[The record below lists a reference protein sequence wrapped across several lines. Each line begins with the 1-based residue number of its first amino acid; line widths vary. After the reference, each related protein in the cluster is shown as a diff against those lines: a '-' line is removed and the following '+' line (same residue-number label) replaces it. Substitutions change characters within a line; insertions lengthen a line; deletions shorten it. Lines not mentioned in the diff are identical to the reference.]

1 MSNNFSL
8 QQKTT
13 DLEKLAREAE
23 SDPTLAKSE
32 IQPQFTSKFLKK
44 IGIDYQPA
52 KVTRGYIKLH
62 WSDFIVEE
70 IAEDGRIIDITTKE
84 IDLNDDKSG
93 ASSQVGADLIK
104 QGLSTPDAIALIAE
118 ELNLRQELITAAGL
132 KDSRAITAQEISIG
146 NSEIEKISELKIPN
160 IILKNIHW
168 RKGAIDVGGLKGN
181 KFSIVIRAERKNNQ
195 ELIAKIN
202 TISSEGFYNFFSL
215 QRFGSRLINTEL
227 GRLILSGEFETAVKK
242 YLTHD
247 SPYEIG
253 LIRKL
258 RNEVKDHFGDW
269 QKMTEIFE
277 QYPYLMRSEIRL
289 LKSLK
294 ENDGKYLLGLKGILD
309 QTKLFAYS
317 YGSYYFNKLL
327 SKKITESEKIPE
339 NLPLI
344 SSNSE
349 DIDCY
354 RDVISSQEISE
365 LKLDQD
371 FLQFLGANRRRNIP
385 TKIMPRIGKVI
396 EIDPGYIIC
405 FALHKG
411 GYATTMLSEIF
422 DLYHGFPVPD
432 WVKTEEIDCKKYL
445 NEGSVQ
451 NTVEKLTQTKDS
463 SQNIELEETIE

>member
-8 QQKTT
+8 QQKTA
-13 DLEKLAREAE
+13 DLEKLTKEAE
-23 SDPTLAKSE
+23 NDPLLAKSE
-32 IQPQFTSKFLKK
+32 IQPQFTSEFLKK

-52 KVTRGYIKLH
+52 KVAKGYIKLH

-70 IAEDGRIIDITTKE
+70 IAESGRIIDITAKE
-84 IDLNDDKSG
+84 INLDDDKSG
-93 ASSQVGADLIK
+93 SSNQIGADLIK
-104 QGLSTPDAIALIAE
+104 RGLSTPDAITMMAE
-118 ELNLRQELITAAGL
+118 KLGVMPELITAAGL

-146 NSEIEKISELKIPN
+146 GSEIEKIRELKIPN
-160 IILKNIHW
+160 LILKNVHW
-168 RKGAIDVGGLKGN
+168 RKGAIDIGDLKGN
-181 KFSIVIRAERKNNQ
+181 KFSILIRTDKKNNQ
-195 ELIAKIN
+195 ELIEKIQ
-202 TISSEGFYNFFSL
+202 TISSQGFYNFFSL
-215 QRFGSRLINTEL
+215 QRFGSRLINTDL
-227 GRLILSGEFETAVKK
+227 GRLIFSGEFETAVKK
-242 YLTHD
+242 YLTDD

-253 LIRKL
+253 VVRRMRGEAK
-258 RNEVKDHFGDW
+258 NYFGDW
-269 QKMTEIFE
+269 GRIVEIFK

-289 LKSLK
+289 LEALK
-294 ENDGKYLLGLKGILD
+294 ENNGKYLLGLKGILD

-327 SKKITESEKIPE
+327 SKKISDGEKIPE

-344 SSNSE
+344 SSNAE
-349 DIDCY
+349 DINCY
-354 RDVISSQEISE
+354 RDVMSSQEISE

-371 FLQFLGANRRRNIP
+371 FLQFLGTDRRRNIP

-396 EIDPGYIIC
+396 EIDPGYITC

-432 WVKTEEIDCKKYL
+432 WVKTEEIDCKKHL
-445 NEGSVQ
+445 SEESVQ

-463 SQNIELEETIE
+463 SQNIEIEETIE

>member
-8 QQKTT
+8 QQKTA
-13 DLEKLAREAE
+13 DLEKLAREAK
-23 SDPTLAKSE
+23 SDSALYKSE
-32 IQPQFTSKFLKK
+32 AQPQFTSEFLKK

-52 KVTRGYIKLH
+52 KVAKGYIKLH

-70 IAEDGRIIDITTKE
+70 ICADGRIVDITTKE
-84 IDLNDDKSG
+84 IVLDNDKSG
-93 ASSQVGADLIK
+93 NSSQIGADLFK
-104 QGLSTPDAIALIAE
+104 QGLSTSDAITLIAR
-118 ELNLRQELITAAGL
+118 ELGINPELITTAGL

-146 NSEIEKISELKIPN
+146 SSEIEKVRELEIPN
-160 IILKNIHW
+160 LILKNVHR
-168 RKGAIDVGGLKGN
+168 RKGAIDIGDLKGN
-181 KFSIVIRAERKNNQ
+181 KFSILIRTNKKNNQ
-195 ELIAKIN
+195 ELIEKIQ
-202 TISSEGFYNFFSL
+202 TISSQGFYNFFSL
-215 QRFGSRLINTEL
+215 QRFGSRLINTDL
-227 GRLILSGEFETAVKK
+227 GRLIFSGEFETAVKK

-253 LIRKL
+253 VVRRMRDEAK
-258 RNEVKDHFGDW
+258 NYFGDW
-269 QKMTEIFE
+269 EKMIEIFE